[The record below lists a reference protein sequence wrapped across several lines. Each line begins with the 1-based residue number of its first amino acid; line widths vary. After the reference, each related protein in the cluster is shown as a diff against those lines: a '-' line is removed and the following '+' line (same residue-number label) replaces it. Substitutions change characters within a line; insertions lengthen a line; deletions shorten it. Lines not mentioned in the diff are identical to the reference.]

1 MKKIFKKKFAALFAL
16 ALLFVGVL
24 LVKSYV
30 KMETGYEIRIGM
42 DILEK
47 NTNTTIHPSGRQ
59 VAYWKIE
66 DNKMGPWD
74 IMRLAKDCD
83 EMTIAQISKK
93 LGQEPK
99 YSKKSKL
106 DYDGKD
112 YDKMSPAM
120 YEKNKSKVRDVVK
133 MKVLGEGAYL
143 IKETDESFKES
154 KAYEKL
160 TTRIEYV
167 GKESAPE
174 GILDLDED

>member
-30 KMETGYEIRIGM
+30 KMEGDYEIRIGM
-42 DILEK
+42 EVLEK
-47 NTNTTIHPSGRQ
+47 KENITIHPSGRQ

-120 YEKNKSKVRDVVK
+120 YEKKQEQGKRCGKNERLRRGCVPNKRN
-133 MKVLGEGAYL
+133 
-143 IKETDESFKES
+143 
-154 KAYEKL
+154 
-160 TTRIEYV
+160 R
-167 GKESAPE
+167 
-174 GILDLDED
+174 